1 MYIII
6 LGAGEVGYN
15 LAKLLSYE
23 KHDIVIL
30 EPDLE
35 RVKRAREKLDIQV
48 FEGTGSSPDDLREAG
63 VEKADMV
70 VAVSNND
77 EVNLLACL
85 IAGKFNV
92 KTKIARVKNRE
103 FTREDCAINAQ
114 FLGIDLI
121 IHPESEVAK
130 AVVGLLNMTAATD
143 ILEFADGKI
152 LLLGIQLDKKCGI
165 LGQSL
170 AEVGQAVENVTFR
183 TVAIQRRD
191 RTIIPRGADIFMNND
206 RVYVMTQRE
215 NLPEL
220 LILVGKENVKMENV
234 MILGGGQTGTEIAS
248 QLEDDVNVKI
258 IESNVDKTQVLADR
272 LQKSLVIRG
281 DGRDINLLAL
291 EGIID
296 MDAFISVTGDDETN
310 IISCLVAKHL
320 QVPRIISLIN
330 KTDYTAIIPT
340 IGIDAYISK
349 QIVTV
354 DQILKFIR
362 RGSIVSVASI
372 PGLAAEILE
381 YIAQDNSK
389 IIRKPLNEIHFPKGA
404 LLGAVVRGDEFFIP
418 VGNSQIRAGDEVVV
432 FAMPTAI
439 KEVEKLFN

>member
-23 KHDIVIL
+23 KHDIVII
-30 EPDLE
+30 EPNPE
-35 RVKRAREKLDIQV
+35 RVKRARENLDVQV
-48 FEGTGSSPDDLREAG
+48 FEGTGSSPEGLTKAG
-63 VEKADMV
+63 IEKADMI

-85 IAGKFNV
+85 IAGKYDV
-92 KTKIARVKNRE
+92 ETKIARVRNRE
-103 FTREDCAINAQ
+103 FTRDDCALNAK

-121 IHPESEVAK
+121 IHPESEVAN
-130 AVVGLLNMTAATD
+130 AVVNLLNLSAATD
-143 ILEFADGKI
+143 ILEFAEGRI
-152 LLLGIQLDKKCGI
+152 LLLGIQLDKKCEI
-165 LGQSL
+165 FGQSL
-170 AEVGQAVENVTFR
+170 AEVAKSVDNLTFR

-206 RVYVMTQRE
+206 RIYVTTQRE
-215 NLPEL
+215 NLPDVL
-220 LILVGKENVKMENV
+220 RMAGKENVKMENV
-234 MILGGGQTGTEIAS
+234 MILGGGQTGTEIANR
-248 QLEDDVNVKI
+248 LEDHINVKI

-320 QVPRIISLIN
+320 EVPRIISLIN
-330 KTDYTAIIPT
+330 KTDYTPIIPT
-340 IGIDAYISK
+340 IGIDAYVSK

-372 PGLAAEILE
+372 PGLAAEVIE
-381 YIAQDNSK
+381 YVTSDKAK
-389 IIRKPLNEIHFPKGA
+389 ITKKPLSGIHFPKGA

-418 VGNSQIRAGDEVVV
+418 VGDSMLKAGDKVVV
-432 FAMPTAI
+432 FALPTAI
-439 KEVEKLFN
+439 KEIEKLFN

>member
-6 LGAGEVGYN
+6 LGAGEVGYS

-23 KHDIVIL
+23 RHDIVIID
-30 EPDLE
+30 PDIS
-35 RVKRAREKLDIQV
+35 RVKRAREHLDIQV
-48 FEGTGSSPDDLREAG
+48 FEGSGSSPEDLRKAG
-63 VEKADMV
+63 VQKADMV

-85 IAGKFNV
+85 IAGKYNV
-92 KTKIARVKNRE
+92 ETKIARVKNKE
-103 FTREDCAINAQ
+103 FTREDCALNAES
-114 FLGIDLI
+114 LGIDLI
-121 IHPESEVAK
+121 IHPESEVAN
-130 AVVGLLNMTAATD
+130 AVVNLLKLSAATD

-152 LLLGIQLDKKCGI
+152 LLIGVHLDKNCGV
-165 LGQSL
+165 LGKSL
-170 AEVGQAVENVTFR
+170 AEVAGLLGNTTFR

-191 RTIIPRGADIFMNND
+191 RTIIPRGADVFMNND

-215 NLPEL
+215 NVPDVLKL
-220 LILVGKENVKMENV
+220 AGKENVVMENV
-234 MILGGGQTGTEIAS
+234 MILGGGQTGIEIAAH
-248 QLEDDVNVKI
+248 LEDHINVKV
-258 IESNVDKTQVLADR
+258 IESNADKTDELADR

-320 QVPRIISLIN
+320 QVPRIIALIN
-330 KTDYTAIIPT
+330 KTDYSPIIPT
-340 IGIDAYISK
+340 IGIDAYVSK

-362 RGSIVSVASI
+362 RGSIISVASI
-372 PGLAAEILE
+372 PGVSAEVLE
-381 YIAQDNSK
+381 YVIAENARITKKQLKD
-389 IIRKPLNEIHFPKGA
+389 IHFPNGA
-404 LLGAVVRGDEFFIP
+404 LLGAVVRGDDFFIP
-418 VGNSQIRAGDEVVV
+418 VGNSQLENGDKVVV
-432 FAMPTAI
+432 FALPTAI
-439 KEVEKLFN
+439 KELEKLFN

>member
-1 MYIII
+1 LYIII

-30 EPDLE
+30 EPNLE
-35 RVKRAREKLDIQV
+35 RVKRAREKLDVQV

-130 AVVGLLNMTAATD
+130 AVIGLLNMTAATD

-170 AEVGQAVENVTFR
+170 AEVGRAAESVTFR

-220 LILVGKENVKMENV
+220 LILAGKENVKMENV

>member
-1 MYIII
+1 

-23 KHDIVIL
+23 KHDIVII
-30 EPDLE
+30 EPNAG
-35 RVKRAREKLDIQV
+35 RAKRARENIDIQV
-48 FEGTGSSPDDLREAG
+48 FEGTGSSPDDLKEANI
-63 VEKADMV
+63 EKADMV

-77 EVNLLACL
+77 EVNLIACL

-92 KTKIARVKNRE
+92 PTKIARVKNRE
-103 FTREDCAINAQ
+103 FTREDCVMNAKS
-114 FLGIDLI
+114 LGIDLI

-130 AVVGLLNMTAATD
+130 AVVNLLRLTAATD

-152 LLLGIQLDKKCGI
+152 LLLGIQLDKNCEL
-165 LGQSL
+165 LGKSL
-170 AEVGQAVENVTFR
+170 MEVAGSVENLTFR
-183 TVAIQRRD
+183 TVAILRRD

-215 NLPEL
+215 NLPDVL
-220 LILVGKENVKMENV
+220 KMAGKENVKMENV
-234 MILGGGQTGTEIAS
+234 MILGGGQTGTEIAA
-248 QLEDDVNVKI
+248 QLEDSINVKI
-258 IESNVDKTQVLADR
+258 IESNTDKTHVLADR

-320 QVPRIISLIN
+320 EVPRIISLIN
-330 KTDYTAIIPT
+330 KTDYTPIIPT
-340 IGIDAYISK
+340 IGIDAYVSK

-372 PGLAAEILE
+372 PGLAAEVIE
-381 YIAQDNSK
+381 YFTNENSK
-389 IIRKPLNEIHFPKGA
+389 ITRKPVSEIHFPKGA
-404 LLGAVVRGDEFFIP
+404 LLGAVVRGEEFFIP
-418 VGNSQIRAGDEVVV
+418 VGDSQLEAGDKVVV
-432 FAMPTAI
+432 FAMPTSI
-439 KEVEKLFN
+439 KEVEKLFI

>member
-1 MYIII
+1 LYIII

-23 KHDIVIL
+23 KHDIVII
-30 EPDLE
+30 EPDAG
-35 RVKRAREKLDIQV
+35 RAKRARENLDIQV
-48 FEGTGSSPDDLREAG
+48 FEGTGSSPADLEQAG
-63 VEKADMV
+63 VERADMV

-77 EVNLLACL
+77 EVNLIASL
-85 IAGKFNV
+85 IASKYNV
-92 KTKIARVKNRE
+92 PKKIARVKNRE
-103 FTREDCAINAQ
+103 YTRKDCALNAQ
-114 FLGIDLI
+114 MLGIDLI

-130 AVVGLLNMTAATD
+130 AVVNLLKLTAATD
-143 ILEFADGKI
+143 ILEFANGKI
-152 LLLGIQLDKKCGI
+152 LLLGIQLDKNCDI

-170 AEVGQAVENVTFR
+170 AEVAQSIENLTFR
-183 TVAIQRRD
+183 TVAILRRD

-215 NLPEL
+215 NLADVL
-220 LILVGKENVKMENV
+220 KMVGKENVKMENV
-234 MILGGGQTGTEIAS
+234 MILGGGQTGTEIAA
-248 QLEDDVNVKI
+248 QLEDSINVKI
-258 IESNVDKTQVLADR
+258 IESNADKTHVLADR

-320 QVPRIISLIN
+320 EVPRIISLIN
-330 KTDYTAIIPT
+330 KTDYTPIIPT
-340 IGIDAYISK
+340 IGIDAYVSK

-372 PGLAAEILE
+372 PGLAAEVIE
-381 YIAQDNSK
+381 YYTNENAK
-389 IIRKPLNEIHFPKGA
+389 ITRKQVSDIHFPKGA
-404 LLGAVVRGDEFFIP
+404 LLGAVVRGDDFFIP
-418 VGNSQIRAGDEVVV
+418 VGSSKLEAGDKVVV
-432 FAMPTAI
+432 FAMPTSI
-439 KEVEKLFN
+439 KEVEKLFI

>member
-1 MYIII
+1 LYIII

-23 KHDIVIL
+23 KHDIVII
-30 EPDLE
+30 EPDAG
-35 RVKRAREKLDIQV
+35 RARRARENLDIQV
-48 FEGTGSSPDDLREAG
+48 FEGTGSSPADLEQAG
-63 VEKADMV
+63 IERADMV
-70 VAVSNND
+70 VAVTNND
-77 EVNLLACL
+77 EVNLIACL
-85 IAGKFNV
+85 IADKFKV
-92 KTKIARVKNRE
+92 PTKIARVKNRE
-103 FTREDCAINAQ
+103 YTREDCALSAQ
-114 FLGIDLI
+114 MLGIDLI

-130 AVVGLLNMTAATD
+130 AVVNLLKLTAATD
-143 ILEFADGKI
+143 ILEFANGKI
-152 LLLGIQLDKKCGI
+152 LLLGIHLDKNCEI
-165 LGQSL
+165 LGKSL
-170 AEVGQAVENVTFR
+170 AEVAQSLENLTFR
-183 TVAIQRRD
+183 TVAILRRD

-215 NLPEL
+215 NLPDVL
-220 LILVGKENVKMENV
+220 KMAGKENVKMENV
-234 MILGGGQTGTEIAS
+234 MILGGGQTGTEIAA
-248 QLEDDVNVKI
+248 QLEDSINVKI
-258 IESNVDKTQVLADR
+258 IESNVDKTHVLADR

-320 QVPRIISLIN
+320 EVPRIISLIN
-330 KTDYTAIIPT
+330 KTDYTPIIPT
-340 IGIDAYISK
+340 IGIDAYVSK

-372 PGLAAEILE
+372 PGLAAEVIE
-381 YIAQDNSK
+381 YYTNKNSK
-389 IIRKPLNEIHFPKGA
+389 ITRKAVSEIHFPKGA
-404 LLGAVVRGDEFFIP
+404 LLGAVVRGNDFFIP
-418 VGNSQIRAGDEVVV
+418 VGSSKLEEGDKVVV

-439 KEVEKLFN
+439 KEVEKLFL

>member
-23 KHDIVIL
+23 KHDIVII
-30 EPDLE
+30 EPDTG
-35 RVKRAREKLDIQV
+35 RAKRARENLDIQV
-48 FEGTGSSPDDLREAG
+48 FEGTGSSPADLEQAG
-63 VEKADMV
+63 IDRADMV

-85 IAGKFNV
+85 IASKFNV
-92 KTKIARVKNRE
+92 PTKIARVKNRE
-103 FTREDCAINAQ
+103 YTREDCALNAHM
-114 FLGIDLI
+114 LGIDLI

-130 AVVGLLNMTAATD
+130 AVVNLLKLSAATD
-143 ILEFADGKI
+143 ILEFANGRI
-152 LLLGIQLDKKCGI
+152 LLLGIHLDKNCDI
-165 LGQSL
+165 LGKSL
-170 AEVGQAVENVTFR
+170 AEVAQSLENLTFR
-183 TVAIQRRD
+183 TVAILRRD

-215 NLPEL
+215 NLPDVL
-220 LILVGKENVKMENV
+220 KMAGKENVKMENV

-248 QLEDDVNVKI
+248 QLEDSINVKI
-258 IESNVDKTQVLADR
+258 IESNVDKTHVLADR

-320 QVPRIISLIN
+320 EVPRIISLIN
-330 KTDYTAIIPT
+330 KTDYTPIIPT
-340 IGIDAYISK
+340 IGIDAYVSK
-349 QIVTV
+349 QIATV

-372 PGLAAEILE
+372 PGIAAEVIE
-381 YIAQDNSK
+381 YYTNENAK
-389 IIRKPLNEIHFPKGA
+389 ITRKQVSEIHFPKGA
-404 LLGAVVRGDEFFIP
+404 LLGAVVRDDDFFIP
-418 VGNSQIRAGDEVVV
+418 VGSSKLKAGDKVVV

-439 KEVEKLFN
+439 KEVEKLFI

>member
-1 MYIII
+1 

-23 KHDIVIL
+23 KHDIVII
-30 EPDLE
+30 EPNAG
-35 RVKRAREKLDIQV
+35 RAKRARENIDIQV
-48 FEGTGSSPDDLREAG
+48 FEGTGSSPDDLKEANI
-63 VEKADMV
+63 EKADMV

-77 EVNLLACL
+77 EVNLIACL

-92 KTKIARVKNRE
+92 PTKIARVKNRE
-103 FTREDCAINAQ
+103 FTREDCVMNAKS
-114 FLGIDLI
+114 LGIDLI

-130 AVVGLLNMTAATD
+130 AVVNLLRLTAATD

-152 LLLGIQLDKKCGI
+152 LLLGIQLDKNCEL
-165 LGQSL
+165 LGKSL
-170 AEVGQAVENVTFR
+170 MEVAGSVENLTFR
-183 TVAIQRRD
+183 TVAILRRD

-215 NLPEL
+215 NLPDVL
-220 LILVGKENVKMENV
+220 KMAGKENVKMENV
-234 MILGGGQTGTEIAS
+234 MILGGGQTGTEIAA
-248 QLEDDVNVKI
+248 QLEDSINVKI
-258 IESNVDKTQVLADR
+258 IESNTDKTHVLADR

-320 QVPRIISLIN
+320 EVPRIISLIN
-330 KTDYTAIIPT
+330 KTDYTPIIPT

-372 PGLAAEILE
+372 PGLAAEVIE
-381 YIAQDNSK
+381 YFTNENSK
-389 IIRKPLNEIHFPKGA
+389 ITRKPVSEIHFPKGA
-404 LLGAVVRGDEFFIP
+404 LLGAVVRGEDFFIP
-418 VGNSQIRAGDEVVV
+418 VGDSQLEAGDKVVV

-439 KEVEKLFN
+439 KEVEKLFI

>member
-1 MYIII
+1 

-23 KHDIVIL
+23 RHDIVII
-30 EPDLE
+30 EPDSE
-35 RVKRAREKLDIQV
+35 RVKRAREHLDVQV
-48 FEGTGSSPDDLREAG
+48 FEGTGSSPADLQEAG
-63 VEKADMV
+63 IEKADMV

-103 FTREDCAINAQ
+103 FTREDCALNAK

-130 AVVGLLNMTAATD
+130 AVVNLLKLSAATD
-143 ILEFADGKI
+143 ILEFAEGRI
-152 LLLGIQLDKKCGI
+152 LLIGIQLDKNCEV
-165 LGQSL
+165 LGRSL
-170 AEVGQAVENVTFR
+170 AEVAGMLGNLRFR

-191 RTIIPRGADIFMNND
+191 RTIIPRGADVFMNND

-215 NLPEL
+215 NVPDVLKMA
-220 LILVGKENVKMENV
+220 GKENVKTENV
-234 MILGGGQTGTEIAS
+234 MILGGGQTGTEIAA
-248 QLEDDVNVKI
+248 QLEGQVNVKV
-258 IESNVDKTQVLADR
+258 IESNIDKTQALADR

-320 QVPRIISLIN
+320 RVPRIISLIN
-330 KTDYTAIIPT
+330 KMAYTPIIPT
-340 IGIDAYISK
+340 IGIDAYVSK

-362 RGSIVSVASI
+362 RGSILSVASI
-372 PGLAAEILE
+372 PGVAAEVLE
-381 YIAQDNSK
+381 YSISAGAK
-389 IIRKPLNEIHFPKGA
+389 ITHKPLKDIQMPKGA
-404 LLGAVVRGDEFFIP
+404 LLGAVVRGEDFFIP
-418 VGNSQIRAGDEVVV
+418 VGDSQLAPGDKVVV
-432 FAMPTAI
+432 FALPTAI
-439 KEVEKLFN
+439 KDLEKLIN

>member
-1 MYIII
+1 

-23 KHDIVIL
+23 KHDIVII
-30 EPDLE
+30 EPNAGRE
-35 RVKRAREKLDIQV
+35 KRARENLDIQV
-48 FEGTGSSPDDLREAG
+48 FEGTGSSPYDLKEESI
-63 VEKADMV
+63 EKADMV
-70 VAVSNND
+70 VAVTNND
-77 EVNLLACL
+77 EVNLIACV

-92 KTKIARVKNRE
+92 LTKIARVKNRE
-103 FTREDCAINAQ
+103 FTREDCVLNAKS
-114 FLGIDLI
+114 LGIDLI
-121 IHPESEVAK
+121 IHPESEVAQ
-130 AVVGLLNMTAATD
+130 AVVNLLKLTAATD

-152 LLLGIQLDKKCGI
+152 LLLGIQLDKNCEL
-165 LGQSL
+165 LGKSL
-170 AEVGQAVENVTFR
+170 VEVAGSVENLTFR
-183 TVAIQRRD
+183 TVAILRRD

-206 RVYVMTQRE
+206 RVYVMTHRE
-215 NLPEL
+215 NLPDVL
-220 LILVGKENVKMENV
+220 KMAGKENAKMENV
-234 MILGGGQTGTEIAS
+234 MILGGGQTGTEIAAE
-248 QLEDDVNVKI
+248 LEDSINVKI
-258 IESNVDKTQVLADR
+258 IESNVDKTHVLADR

-320 QVPRIISLIN
+320 EVPRIISLIN
-330 KTDYTAIIPT
+330 KTDYTPIIPT

-372 PGLAAEILE
+372 PGIAAEVIE
-381 YIAQDNSK
+381 YFTNENAK
-389 IIRKPLNEIHFPKGA
+389 ITRKPVSDIHFPKGA
-404 LLGAVVRGDEFFIP
+404 LLGAVVRGDDFFIP
-418 VGNSQIRAGDEVVV
+418 VGSSQLEAGDKVVV
-432 FAMPTAI
+432 FAVPTAI
-439 KEVEKLFN
+439 KEVEKLFI

>member
-1 MYIII
+1 LYIIV

-23 KHDIVIL
+23 RHDIVII
-30 EPDLE
+30 EPDIE
-35 RVKRAREKLDIQV
+35 RVRRARENLDIQV
-48 FEGTGSSPDDLREAG
+48 FEGTGSSPDDLLEAG
-63 VEKADMV
+63 IQRADMV
-70 VAVSNND
+70 VAVTNND

-85 IAGKFNV
+85 IAGKYNV

-103 FTREDCAINAQ
+103 FTRADCALNAK

-121 IHPESEVAK
+121 IHPESEVAR
-130 AVVGLLNMTAATD
+130 AVINLLKLTAATD
-143 ILEFADGKI
+143 ILEFADGRI
-152 LLLGIQLDKKCGI
+152 LLLGIQLDKNCEV
-165 LGQSL
+165 LGRSL
-170 AEVGQAVENVTFR
+170 AEVAGMLGNMRFR

-191 RTIIPRGADIFMNND
+191 RTIIPRGADVFMNND

-215 NLPEL
+215 NVPEVL
-220 LILVGKENVKMENV
+220 KMAGKENVKMENV
-234 MILGGGQTGTEIAS
+234 MILGGGQTGTEIAA
-248 QLEDDVNVKI
+248 QLEGQVNVKV
-258 IESNVDKTQVLADR
+258 IESNVDKTQALADR

-320 QVPRIISLIN
+320 RVPRIISLIN
-330 KTDYTAIIPT
+330 KMAYTPIIPT
-340 IGIDAYISK
+340 IGIDAYVSK

-362 RGSIVSVASI
+362 RGSILSVASI
-372 PGLAAEILE
+372 PGVAAEVLE
-381 YIAQDNSK
+381 YHISNGARITK
-389 IIRKPLNEIHFPKGA
+389 KPLRDIQMPKGA
-404 LLGAVVRGDEFFIP
+404 LLGAVLRDEDFFIP
-418 VGNSQIRAGDEVVV
+418 VGDSQLAEGDKVVV
-432 FAMPTAI
+432 FALPTAI
-439 KEVEKLFN
+439 KELEKLIN

>member
-1 MYIII
+1 LYIII

-23 KHDIVIL
+23 KHDIVVI
-30 EPDLE
+30 EPNLE

-48 FEGTGSSPDDLREAG
+48 FEGTGSSPNDLKEAG

-103 FTREDCAINAQ
+103 FTREDCALNAR

-121 IHPESEVAK
+121 IHPDSEVAK

-170 AEVGQAVENVTFR
+170 AEVGRSVENVTFR

-220 LILVGKENVKMENV
+220 LILTGKENVKMENV

-258 IESNVDKTQVLADR
+258 IESNVDKTEVLADR

-320 QVPRIISLIN
+320 RVPRIISLIN
-330 KTDYTAIIPT
+330 KTDYTPIIPT
-340 IGIDAYISK
+340 IGIDAYVSK

-362 RGSIVSVASI
+362 SGSIVSVASI
-372 PGLAAEILE
+372 PGQAAEILE
-381 YIAQDNSK
+381 YVAQDNSK
-389 IIRKPLNEIHFPKGA
+389 ILRKPLNGIHFPKGA
-404 LLGAVVRGDEFFIP
+404 LLGAVVRRDEFFIP
-418 VGNSQIRAGDEVVV
+418 VGNSQIKAGDKVVV
-432 FAMPTAI
+432 FALPTAI

>member
-23 KHDIVIL
+23 KHDIVII
-30 EPDLE
+30 EPNAG
-35 RVKRAREKLDIQV
+35 RAKRARENLDIQV
-48 FEGTGSSPDDLREAG
+48 FEGTGSSPSDLKEAG
-63 VEKADMV
+63 VNRADMV

-77 EVNLLACL
+77 EVNLIACL
-85 IAGKFNV
+85 AAGKFEV
-92 KTKIARVKNRE
+92 PTKIARVKNRE
-103 FTREDCAINAQ
+103 FTRDDCPLNAKM
-114 FLGIDLI
+114 LGIDLI

-130 AVVGLLNMTAATD
+130 AVVNLLKLTAATD

-152 LLLGIQLDKKCGI
+152 LLLGIQLDKNSGLLNK
-165 LGQSL
+165 SL
-170 AEVGQAVENVTFR
+170 VEVAASMENLTFR
-183 TVAIQRRD
+183 TVAILRRD

-215 NLPEL
+215 NLPDVL
-220 LILVGKENVKMENV
+220 KMAGKENVKMENV
-234 MILGGGQTGTEIAS
+234 MLLGGGQTGTEIAA
-248 QLEDDVNVKI
+248 QLEDSINVKI
-258 IESNVDKTQVLADR
+258 IESNVDKTHVLADR

-330 KTDYTAIIPT
+330 KTDYTPIIPT
-340 IGIDAYISK
+340 IGIDAYVSK

-372 PGLAAEILE
+372 PGLAAEVIE
-381 YIAQDNSK
+381 YYTNENSK
-389 IIRKPLNEIHFPKGA
+389 ITRKPVSEIHFPKGA
-404 LLGAVVRGDEFFIP
+404 LLGAVVRGDDFFIP
-418 VGNSQIRAGDEVVV
+418 VGDSQLIAGDKVVV

-439 KEVEKLFN
+439 KDVEKLFV

>member
-1 MYIII
+1 MYIIV

-23 KHDIVIL
+23 RHDIVII
-30 EPDLE
+30 EPDIE
-35 RVKRAREKLDIQV
+35 RLRRARENLDIQV
-48 FEGTGSSPDDLREAG
+48 FEGTGSSPDDLQKAG
-63 VEKADMV
+63 IQKADMV
-70 VAVSNND
+70 VAVTNND

-85 IAGKFNV
+85 IAGKYNV

-103 FTREDCAINAQ
+103 FTREDCALNAK
-114 FLGIDLI
+114 FL
-121 IHPESEVAK
+121 
-130 AVVGLLNMTAATD
+130 D
-143 ILEFADGKI
+143 ILEFADGRI
-152 LLLGIQLDKKCGI
+152 LLLGIQLDKNCEV
-165 LGQSL
+165 LGRSL
-170 AEVGQAVENVTFR
+170 AEVAGMLGNMRFR

-191 RTIIPRGADIFMNND
+191 RTIIPRGADVFMNND

-215 NLPEL
+215 NVAEVLKMA
-220 LILVGKENVKMENV
+220 GRENVKMENV
-234 MILGGGQTGTEIAS
+234 MILGGGQTGTEIAA
-248 QLEDDVNVKI
+248 QLEGEVNVKV
-258 IESNVDKTQVLADR
+258 IESNVDKTQALADR

-320 QVPRIISLIN
+320 RVPRIIALIN
-330 KTDYTAIIPT
+330 KMAYTPIIPT

-362 RGSIVSVASI
+362 RGSILSVASI
-372 PGLAAEILE
+372 PGVAAEVLE
-381 YIAQDNSK
+381 YHISNGARITK
-389 IIRKPLNEIHFPKGA
+389 KPLRDIQMPKGA
-404 LLGAVVRGDEFFIP
+404 LLGAVLRDEDFFIP
-418 VGNSQIRAGDEVVV
+418 VGDSQLTEGDKVVV
-432 FAMPTAI
+432 FALPTAI
-439 KEVEKLFN
+439 KELEKLIN

>member
-1 MYIII
+1 LYIII

-30 EPDLE
+30 EPDSA
-35 RVKRAREKLDIQV
+35 RAKRARENLDIQV
-48 FEGTGSSPDDLREAG
+48 FEGTGSSPNDLEQAG
-63 VEKADMV
+63 IKKADMI

-85 IAGKFNV
+85 ISGKFGV
-92 KTKIARVKNRE
+92 PTKIARVKNRE
-103 FTREDCAINAQ
+103 FTREDCALNAKI
-114 FLGIDLI
+114 LDIDLI

-130 AVVGLLNMTAATD
+130 AVVNLLKLTAATD
-143 ILEFADGKI
+143 ILEFANGKI
-152 LLLGIQLDKKCGI
+152 LLLGIHLDKTSEI
-165 LGQSL
+165 LGKSL
-170 AEVGQAVENVTFR
+170 AELAKSLEYLTFR
-183 TVAIQRRD
+183 TVAILRRD
-191 RTIIPRGADIFMNND
+191 RTIIPRGADIFMSND
-206 RVYVMTQRE
+206 RIYVMTQRE

-220 LILVGKENVKMENV
+220 LRITGKENVKMENV

-248 QLEDDVNVKI
+248 LLEDTINVKI
-258 IESNVDKTQVLADR
+258 IESNTDKTHILADK

-330 KTDYTAIIPT
+330 KTDYTPIIPT
-340 IGIDAYISK
+340 IGIDAFVSK

-372 PGLAAEILE
+372 PGIAAEVIE
-381 YIAQDNSK
+381 YYTGDNAK
-389 IIRKPLNEIHFPKGA
+389 ITHKQIKDIHIPKGA

-418 VGNSQIRAGDEVVV
+418 VGGSQIKAGDKVVV
-432 FAMPTAI
+432 FAMPTAL
-439 KEVEKLFN
+439 KEVEKLFL

>member
-30 EPDLE
+30 EPDPG
-35 RVKRAREKLDIQV
+35 RAKRARENLDIQV
-48 FEGTGSSPDDLREAG
+48 FEGTGSSPNDLEQAG
-63 VEKADMV
+63 IKKADMV

-85 IAGKFNV
+85 IAGKFGV
-92 KTKIARVKNRE
+92 PTKIARVKNRE
-103 FTREDCAINAQ
+103 FTREDCALNAKI
-114 FLGIDLI
+114 LDIDLI

-130 AVVGLLNMTAATD
+130 AVVNLLKLTAATD
-143 ILEFADGKI
+143 ILEFANGKI
-152 LLLGIQLDKKCGI
+152 LLLGIQLDKNSEI
-165 LGQSL
+165 LGKSL
-170 AEVGQAVENVTFR
+170 AELAKSLKNLTFR
-183 TVAIQRRD
+183 TVAILRRD
-191 RTIIPRGADIFMNND
+191 RTIIPRGSDIFMSND
-206 RVYVMTQRE
+206 RIYVMTQRE
-215 NLPEL
+215 NLSEL
-220 LILVGKENVKMENV
+220 LRITGKENVKMENV

-248 QLEDDVNVKI
+248 QLEDTINVKI
-258 IESNVDKTQVLADR
+258 IESNTDKTHVLADR

-340 IGIDAYISK
+340 IGIDAYVSK

-372 PGLAAEILE
+372 PGIAAEVIE
-381 YIAQDNSK
+381 YITSDNAK
-389 IIRKPLNEIHFPKGA
+389 ITHKQIKDIHIPKAA

-418 VGNSQIRAGDEVVV
+418 VGGSQIKAGDKVVV
-432 FAMPTAI
+432 FAMPTAL
-439 KEVEKLFN
+439 KEVEKLFI

>member
-1 MYIII
+1 LYIII

-23 KHDIVIL
+23 KHDIVII
-30 EPDLE
+30 EPNLE

-48 FEGTGSSPDDLREAG
+48 FEGTGSSPDDLKEAG

-103 FTREDCAINAQ
+103 FTRDDCALNAQ
-114 FLGIDLI
+114 ILGIDLI

-130 AVVGLLNMTAATD
+130 AVIGLLNMTAATD

-170 AEVGQAVENVTFR
+170 AEVGRAVENVIFR

-220 LILVGKENVKMENV
+220 LKLVGKENVKMENV
-234 MILGGGQTGTEIAS
+234 MILGGGQTGIEIAA
-248 QLEDDVNVKI
+248 QLEKNINVKI
-258 IESNVDKTQVLADR
+258 IESNADKTEDLADR

-310 IISCLVAKHL
+310 IIACLVAKHL

-330 KTDYTAIIPT
+330 KTDYTPIIPT
-340 IGIDAYISK
+340 IGIDAYVSK

-362 RGSIVSVASI
+362 SGSIVSVASI
-372 PGLAAEILE
+372 PGLAAEVLE
-381 YIAQDNSK
+381 YIAQENSK
-389 IIRKPLNEIHFPKGA
+389 IIRKPLNAIHFPKGA

-418 VGNSQIRAGDEVVV
+418 VGNSQIRAGDKVVV

>member
-1 MYIII
+1 LYIII

-23 KHDIVIL
+23 RHDIVII
-30 EPDLE
+30 EPDLG
-35 RVKRAREKLDIQV
+35 RVKQARENLDVQV
-48 FEGTGSSPDDLREAG
+48 FEGTGSSPEILLNAG
-63 VEKADMV
+63 VQKADMV

-85 IAGKFNV
+85 IAGKYNV

-103 FTREDCAINAQ
+103 FTRDDCALNAK

-121 IHPESEVAK
+121 IHPESEVAE
-130 AVVGLLNMTAATD
+130 AVVNLLNLSAATD

-152 LLLGIQLDKKCGI
+152 LLIGVQLDKNCEV
-165 LGQSL
+165 LGKSL
-170 AEVGQAVENVTFR
+170 AEVAGLLGNTTFR
-183 TVAIQRRD
+183 TVAIQRKD
-191 RTIIPRGADIFMNND
+191 RTIIPRGADVFMNND

-215 NLPEL
+215 NVPDVLKMA
-220 LILVGKENVKMENV
+220 GRENVKMENV
-234 MILGGGQTGTEIAS
+234 MILGGGQTGIEIAS
-248 QLEDDVNVKI
+248 HLEDHINVKV
-258 IESNVDKTQVLADR
+258 IESNADKTEVLANR
-272 LQKSLVIRG
+272 LHKSLVIKG

-330 KTDYTAIIPT
+330 KTAYSPIIPT
-340 IGIDAYISK
+340 IGIDAYVSK

-362 RGSIVSVASI
+362 RGSILSVASI
-372 PGLAAEILE
+372 PGVSAEVLE
-381 YIAQDNSK
+381 YVIAENAR
-389 IIRKPLNEIHFPKGA
+389 ITRKQIKEFHFPKGA

-418 VGNSQIRAGDEVVV
+418 VGNSQLENGDKVVV

-439 KEVEKLFN
+439 KELEKLFN

>member
-23 KHDIVIL
+23 KHDVVIL
-30 EPDLE
+30 EPNLE

-63 VEKADMV
+63 IEKADMV

-170 AEVGQAVENVTFR
+170 AEVGRAVENVTFR

-362 RGSIVSVASI
+362 RGAIVSVASI

-404 LLGAVVRGDEFFIP
+404 LLGAIVRGDEFFIP